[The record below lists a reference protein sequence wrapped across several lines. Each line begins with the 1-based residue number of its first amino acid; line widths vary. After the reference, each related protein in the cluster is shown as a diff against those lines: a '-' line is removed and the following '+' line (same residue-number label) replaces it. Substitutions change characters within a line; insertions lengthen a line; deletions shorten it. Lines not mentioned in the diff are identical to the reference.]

1 MKVRVIICSAAS
13 ALALAFAAPAAQA
26 NTFFPDKPADYFPD
40 NPLPSLPSSFQIQK
54 SNSNLS
60 AGVGS
65 VNVDLNG
72 TVPTPSYNVLA
83 GGFNVKVGTD
93 QFIAW
98 CLDILDIISLPSNY
112 SVNNLNPFS
121 GGTPINNGPILS
133 PDRRA
138 DIQALFD
145 SGYNTFL
152 NAISSGANNS
162 QSAGFQ
168 LALWEIVNE
177 TAGSYSLTA
186 GNFTA
191 ANNNADRVAA
201 NTAANSYLA
210 GMVSYQ
216 GPKLFNVSYL
226 QAVTANNQNLV
237 TVSPVPLPAAGLML
251 LTALGGVAA
260 AYRRKQRKAV

>member
-1 MKVRVIICSAAS
+1 MTVRVIIGGAVT
-13 ALALAFAAPAAQA
+13 ALALALAAPTAQA

-40 NPLPSLPSSFQIQK
+40 NPLPNLPSSFQIQR

-72 TVPTPSYNVLA
+72 SVPTPSYNVLA
-83 GGFNVKVGTD
+83 GGFNVKVGAD

-98 CLDILDIISLPSNY
+98 CLDILDVISLPSLY
-112 SVNNLNPFS
+112 SVNNVNPFS
-121 GGTPINNGPILS
+121 GGAPSNNGPLLTATKIS
-133 PDRRA
+133 N
-138 DIQALFD
+138 IQALFD

-152 NAISSGANNS
+152 NAISSGANNG

-191 ANNNADRVAA
+191 ANNNADRIAA
-201 NTAANSYLA
+201 NTAANSFLT
-210 GMVSYQ
+210 GMTSYQ